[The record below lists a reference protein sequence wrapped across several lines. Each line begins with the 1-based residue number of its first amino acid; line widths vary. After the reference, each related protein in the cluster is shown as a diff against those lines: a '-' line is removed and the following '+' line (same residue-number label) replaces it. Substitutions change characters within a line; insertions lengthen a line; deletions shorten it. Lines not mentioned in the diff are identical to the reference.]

1 MCVRAIPIDEAV
13 AMIDLRAAMDE
24 LVGKQLAERIT
35 PAQLK
40 EIRGLM
46 TAVGLKAEGNAGNAS
61 MGVRG
66 NLF

>member
-1 MCVRAIPIDEAV
+1 
-13 AMIDLRAAMDE
+13 MIDLRAAMDE